1 MGLISDIK
9 GTTNNFSIGGK
20 GSATGGFVPRVVAVT
35 SSSNLTAVNCD
46 TTDIAAI
53 SLAENTT
60 LSNPTGTPFDGQLLL
75 YRIKSASSFTIAF
88 GTNFEVASTL
98 GFPTATTGSNKIDEI
113 AARWSATQSKWI
125 YDASTIGGSVSIT
138 ASQISD
144 ASANGRSL
152 ITAADY
158 AAMRTLL
165 LTPASNISGITGAD
179 AITNMVSLT
188 QAEYDA
194 IGAPNATT
202 LYYIT
207 T

>member
-1 MGLISDIK
+1 MGTQNPFRARFGIAPRI
-9 GTTNNFSIGGK
+9 TTL
-20 GSATGGFVPRVVAVT
+20 T
-35 SSSNLTAVNCD
+35 SSSNLTACNVNN
-46 TTDIAAI
+46 TDIGI
-53 SLAENTT
+53 LTLSENTT

-75 YRIKSASSFTIAF
+75 YRIVSASVYTLAF
-88 GTNFEVASTL
+88 GTDFETASGL
-98 GFPTATTGSNKIDEI
+98 SYPTATTGSNKLDEV
-113 AARWSATQSKWI
+113 AARWSVTRNKWI
-125 YDASTIGGSVSIT
+125 YDASTIGGSASIT